1 MPDLGSAKLTL
12 VVAGDKF
19 KKGLA
24 TARKQTGDF
33 AAKSEKQVGRVRG
46 AFGKLGTGI
55 KGAAGQ
61 VPILGG
67 AMTALANPITAIA
80 VGVGAVAVALG
91 KMVGRIVD
99 AEKALRPM
107 VERSG
112 LASDSLQLL
121 AKAAEVAGSED
132 GLEGVT
138 DSAQE
143 LQLRLAEVVQDG
155 TGPAAEAFRKLGI
168 SAQDLIDKSPE
179 EMLLTVLAAL
189 QNVTNEADRKF
200 LADELL
206 GGSSEKLAG
215 LLNLTNEEL
224 ADQLQHLADT
234 GDFMSRDALD
244 AAEEYSGGMDRLKS
258 SLSSVSTFIGTELIK
273 TLNEWIGKVQE
284 TIDGIKQLG
293 RWLGITKK
301 DTNEFTEAADEMSET
316 LAQGAAPAFEDT
328 TEAAEDAAPAVK
340 KVGTEAR
347 KAEPKIADLTEV
359 TDDAAESVK
368 LWAAANRTSS
378 RQMIEDSAL
387 RLSNLLEDYAAEL
400 EGGRALAEATAAQR
414 EETREGW
421 EAHYGAILDMR
432 RNARDRRF
440 ELAAETEER
449 EREAR
454 ERIAQEEA
462 DAQQAALDRLS
473 AFVDDQVAEETRKKD
488 EYAALLFAMNEA
500 QASGDT
506 ERYTQAVAKLQTFIA
521 DNKIEN
527 DTHLADYNAHFTALA
542 AAAGVGVAGIIAEL
556 DKIPK
561 VIETAHVLTG
571 GGSSSGRRPGDD
583 PSNSGSQVANVWVDD
598 EGNLQYSETFTSDE
612 GEVFS
617 GGGQELHLDS
627 SGNAFYDENLNN
639 PASDEAQGIVND
651 MLGHSGQGGIPG
663 AQRGAAV
670 RGSRYGSLVRVG
682 ENFTNENIVPV
693 RRNGGMGGGRQQPM
707 VAKITIGGRTLE
719 DIWLEGQS
727 QAQRSGRLD

>member
-67 AMTALANPITAIA
+67 AMTALANPVTAIA
-80 VGVGAVAVALG
+80 VGVSAVVVGLG

-107 VERSG
+107 TARSG
-112 LASDSLQLL
+112 LTTTGLQLL
-121 AKAAEVAGSED
+121 TAAANKAGSED

-155 TGPAAEAFRKLGI
+155 TGPAKEAFEKLGI

-179 EMLLTVLAAL
+179 DMLLTVVTAL
-189 QNVTNEADRKF
+189 QNVTNESDRKF

-215 LLNLTNEEL
+215 LLNLTNDEL
-224 ADQLQHLADT
+224 GSMLGHLADT
-234 GDFMSRDALD
+234 GDFMSGEALADAKAYSASVNELKNSFGSMATQIGSALIPILNGAVEALNSMGKGLD
-244 AAEEYSGGMDRLKS
+244 WVA
-258 SLSSVSTFIGTELIK
+258 
-273 TLNEWIGKVQE
+273 KVMGWAK
-284 TIDGIKQLG
+284 D
-293 RWLGITKK
+293 

-316 LAQGAAPAFEDT
+316 LAKGAAPAFEDT
-328 TEAAEDAAPAVK
+328 AEAAEDAAPAVK

-368 LWAAANRTSS
+368 LWAAANRASS

-387 RLSNLLEDYAAEL
+387 RLRNLLADYAAEL

-432 RNARDRRF
+432 RQARDRRF
-440 ELAAETEER
+440 KMAAEAEER

-473 AFVDDQVAEETRKKD
+473 AFVDDQVAQETRKKD
-488 EYAALLFAMNEA
+488 EYAALLFAVNAA
-500 QASGDT
+500 QVSGDT
-506 ERYTQAVAKLQTFIA
+506 ERYNQAVAALQEFVT

-527 DTHLADYNAHFTALA
+527 DAHLADYNAHFTALA
-542 AAAGVGVAGIIAEL
+542 AAAGVGVADIIAEL

-561 VIETAHVLTG
+561 VIETRHIVTG
-571 GGSSSGRRPGDD
+571 S
-583 PSNSGSQVANVWVDD
+583 
-598 EGNLQYSETFTSDE
+598 
-612 GEVFS
+612 FS
-617 GGGQELHLDS
+617 GGGSDAQGAGEADRHTSVTFNDDGTVTGHQSKAGFADSSQSLYLDS
-627 SGNAFYDENLNN
+627 SGNAFYDTALNN
-639 PASDEAQGIVND
+639 PAGDNWQADVNAA
-651 MLGHSGQGGIPG
+651 LGHDNLAG
-663 AQRGAAV
+663 AQHGAAV

-693 RRNGGMGGGRQQPM
+693 GRNGGGMGGG
-707 VAKITIGGRTLE
+707 GGSSPVVLQLRLPNSTME
-719 DIWLEGQS
+719 DITVGTLDDLYR
-727 QAQRSGRLD
+727 QRRITVDLTSGG

>member
-1 MPDLGSAKLTL
+1 MPDLGNAVLRL
-12 VVAGDKF
+12 IVRDDGF

-24 TARKQTGDF
+24 VGKKQTEEFG
-33 AAKSEKQVGRVRG
+33 AKGEKQVGRVRG
-46 AFGKLGTGI
+46 AFGKLGAGI

-61 VPILGG
+61 VPLLGG
-67 AMTALANPITAIA
+67 ALTALANPVTAIA

-155 TGPAAEAFRKLGI
+155 TGPAVEAFKKLGL
-168 SAQDLIDKSPE
+168 SAEDLIDKSPE
-179 EMLLTVLAAL
+179 ESFLAVVAAL
-189 QNVTNEADRKF
+189 QQVTNEADRKF

-224 ADQLQHLADT
+224 ADQLQHLAET

-244 AAEEYSGGMDRLKS
+244 AAKEYSGGMDELKS
-258 SLSSVSTFIGTELIK
+258 SLSSVSTFIGTILIEQ
-273 TLNEWIGKVQE
+273 LNEWIGEIKKTV
-284 TIDGIKQLG
+284 DGIKQLG
-293 RWLGITKK
+293 KWLGITKK

-316 LAQGAAPAFEDT
+316 LAKGATPAFEDT

-340 KVGTEAR
+340 QVGVEAR

-368 LWAAANRTSS
+368 LWASANRESS

-387 RLSNLLEDYAAEL
+387 RLRNLLADYADEL
-400 EGGRALAEATAAQR
+400 EAGRAIVEATAAQR
-414 EETREGW
+414 DETREGW
-421 EAHYGAILDMR
+421 EAHYRAILDMR

-440 ELAAETEER
+440 AMAA
-449 EREAR
+449 EAR
-454 ERIAQEEA
+454 ERERLERDAAAQEEA

-473 AFVDDQVAEETRKKD
+473 AFVDDQVAQETRKKD
-488 EYAALLFAMNEA
+488 EYAALLFAVNAA
-500 QASGDT
+500 QVSGDT
-506 ERYTQAVAKLQTFIA
+506 ARYNQAVTALQEFVA

-527 DTHLADYNAHFTALA
+527 DAHLADYNAHFAALA
-542 AAAGVGVAGIIAEL
+542 AAAGVGVAGIMEEL

-561 VIETAHVLTG
+561 VIETQHRVTG
-571 GGSSSGRRPGDD
+571 R
-583 PSNSGSQVANVWVDD
+583 
-598 EGNLQYSETFTSDE
+598 
-612 GEVFS
+612 FS
-617 GGGQELHLDS
+617 GGGGDAQGPGRPDRTAGVTFNDDGTISTHESTSGHSQNLHLDS
-627 SGNAFYDENLNN
+627 SGNAFYDAALNN
-639 PASDEAQGIVND
+639 PAGDQFQGAVD
-651 MLGHSGQGGIPG
+651 VALGHNNLPG

-693 RRNGGMGGGRQQPM
+693 GRGGGGSGRHQ
-707 VAKITIGGRTLE
+707 GGRREYPIYIGDEKLTTLVLNAQNELE
-719 DIWLEGQS
+719 DT
-727 QAQRSGRLD
+727 GRA